1 MFKLFFLMG
10 IGYSIFNGTL
20 KKKKKEK
27 IEG

>member
-27 IEG
+27 SEG